1 MNLPFHM
8 RKPGEKEI
16 TIDELILSVK
26 KYVDADPNA
35 KYEIAIGTDSQNFNR
50 TKIVTVIAVHNIG
63 HGGTYFYQIDYLPL
77 IRNINQKLY
86 TETEL
91 SLNIAN
97 RIFSEFEEYENV
109 TRKIHVDAG
118 YYGKTKTLIPGLTS
132 WVKSCGYDVA
142 VKPMSFAA
150 SSIANKYS
158 K

>member
-97 RIFSEFEEYENV
+97 RIFSEFEVYENV